1 MKNRKAHIIRK
12 TKETDIDLT
21 LSLDGQGRYQ
31 VRTPIPFLNHM
42 LELFSKHGLFDL
54 KLKAAGDVHVDD
66 HHLVEDVGITL
77 GESFKKALGNKTGIR
92 RYGFA
97 ILPMDEVLTTVAI
110 DFSGRPAFVYK
121 TPIKSGKI
129 KSFDLELIEHF
140 FEAFTNA
147 AQANLHINVQYGR
160 IKHHV
165 VESIFKAF
173 AKAADMATQ
182 IDPRVKGVPSTKGK
196 L

>member
-1 MKNRKAHIIRK
+1 MKRSARIPRK
-12 TKETDIDLT
+12 TKETNIDL
-21 LSLDGQGRYQ
+21 SLVIDGTGSYK
-31 VRTPIPFLNHM
+31 VKTPIPFLNHM

-54 KLKAAGDVHVDD
+54 KLTASGDVHVDD
-66 HHLVEDVGITL
+66 HHLVEDIGIVL
-77 GESFKKALGNKTGIR
+77 GETFKKALGKKTGIR
-92 RYGFA
+92 RYGSA
-97 ILPMDEVLTTVAI
+97 SLPMDEVLTTVAI

-121 TPIKSGKI
+121 NPIRSGKI
-129 KSFDLELIEHF
+129 KNFDLELVEHF

-147 AQANLHINVQYGR
+147 AQVNLHINVHYGR

-173 AKAADMATQ
+173 AKAVDQATQ
-182 IDPRVKGVPSTKGK
+182 LDPRVKGVPSTKGT